1 MNTSSLFEKK
11 VCSHMAL
18 LRAFAMKFTHNLDD
32 SEDLVQETM
41 IKAIGNEKRYDPGT
55 NLRAWLFTIM
65 KNTFINTYRS
75 KTRQGALIQQCED
88 LSDLSLA
95 GSAFENDANWKFVR
109 EDVRL
114 AFGQLPKVSRLAFL
128 WHFQGYKYHEI
139 AERLGVPIGTVKT
152 RIHLARKALKQQLAV
167 YKDEYHLR

>member
-1 MNTSSLFEKK
+1 MS
-11 VCSHMAL
+11 V
-18 LRAFAMKFTHNLDD
+18 LRAFAMKFTHNIED

-41 IKAIGNEKRYDPGT
+41 IKAIGNEQRYDPGT

-65 KNTFINTYRS
+65 KNTFINSYR
-75 KTRQGALIQQCED
+75 TRARQNNLIQQCED
-88 LSDLSLA
+88 LSDVSLA
-95 GSAFENDANWKFVR
+95 GTAFENDANWKFVR

-114 AFGQLPKVSRLAFL
+114 AFGQLSKISRLAFL

-152 RIHLARKALKQQLAV
+152 RIHLPRKALKQQLAV